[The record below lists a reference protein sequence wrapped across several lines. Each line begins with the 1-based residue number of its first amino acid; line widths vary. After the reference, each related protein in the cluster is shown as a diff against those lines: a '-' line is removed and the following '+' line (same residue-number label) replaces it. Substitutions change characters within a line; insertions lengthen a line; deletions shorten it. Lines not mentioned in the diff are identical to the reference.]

1 MTCSEKDSSGAHS
14 RWRSACRFGGLSLAG
29 RVALGVAVFT
39 FAGSTP
45 QAVVPVEAVAGSY
58 HVYSCALPNGRP
70 APTDG
75 WSGSITGPFMNPVN
89 TCAEGG
95 ALAALINGNP
105 AQPVNATATWA
116 FTAPGFASIAGATL
130 WRSASASDI
139 AENAETVAWIAAP
152 ADAYDSAD
160 VFDQCRQDNCGAIG
174 NAANRFDP
182 TNKVIVPS
190 SNLNAATHIY
200 VNAACGGAQGWS
212 CPATSAPYM
221 VSAQV
226 FAADITLHTESAPSA
241 SAVGGSLLT
250 AQVLNG
256 PQNIL
261 ITASDPGPGVYRTI
275 FQIDGKEVS
284 SSVLN
289 SNGGRCES
297 VGDTNDGT
305 AAFLYLQPCPAQ
317 LNSVDVPFDPT
328 VAPDGPHDLKVLVSD
343 AAGNTTTILD
353 HQVIVDNSGAYTT
366 LLTRGACNGTSCD
379 DHAQLIQTSKQRASF
394 TRHLSR
400 SGLTMTGR
408 LADHTGAPIK
418 GAQVQLLEQPS
429 NPGASMKAAGI
440 VSTDQNGAWAFK
452 IPYGPSR
459 LLRVAY
465 FSHLK
470 DTTPAALLDYHERV
484 YAAVLLHAPRHAR
497 LGRAVIFRGRLPGGF
512 IPYPGEQVEIEI
524 FYGHRWRTIEV
535 LRTDK
540 HGRFAYRYIFTVST
554 GGSYLFRAKVRYSPA
569 YPFLGSSSRPVRI
582 QVG

>member
-1 MTCSEKDSSGAHS
+1 MALGT
-14 RWRSACRFGGLSLAG
+14 
-29 RVALGVAVFT
+29 VALA
-39 FAGSTP
+39 FACSTP

-116 FTAPGFASIAGATL
+116 FTAPGFASIAAATL
-130 WRSASASDI
+130 WRTATASDI
-139 AENAETVAWIAAP
+139 AENAETVAWMAAP
-152 ADAYDSAD
+152 ADAYDSAN
-160 VFDQCRQDNCGAIG
+160 VFDQCRQDDCGSVG
-174 NAANRFDP
+174 NAANRLDP
-182 TNKVIVPS
+182 ANRVVVPAA
-190 SNLNAATHIY
+190 NLDGASHIY

-241 SAVGGSLLT
+241 SAVGGSLLG
-250 AQVLNG
+250 AQILNG
-256 PQNIL
+256 PQNLL
-261 ITASDPGPGVYRTI
+261 ITASDPGPGVYETV
-275 FQIDGKEVS
+275 FEIDGNVIAS
-284 SSVLN
+284 PVLN
-289 SNGGRCES
+289 ANNGRCQNAGGTS
-297 VGDTNDGT
+297 DGT
-305 AAFLYLQPCPAQ
+305 SAFLYLQPCPPQ
-317 LNSVDVPFDPT
+317 VNSVDVPFDPT
-328 VAPDGPHDLKVLVSD
+328 MAPDGPHDLKVLVSD

-366 LLTRGACNGTSCD
+366 LLRRGACNGTSCD

-400 SGLTMTGR
+400 SGLTLTGR
-408 LADHTGAPIK
+408 LVDHTGAPIT

-429 NPGASMKAAGI
+429 NPGASMTGAGS

-452 IPYGPSR
+452 VPDGPSR
-459 LLRVAY
+459 LVRVAY
-465 FSHLK
+465 FSHMK
-470 DTTPAALLDYHERV
+470 DATPAAQLDYHERV

-497 LGRAVIFRGRLPGGF
+497 LGHAVIFRGRLAGGF
-512 IPYPGEQVEIEI
+512 IPYPGEQVQIEI
-524 FYGHRWRTIEV
+524 FYAHRWRTIEV

-540 HGRFAYRYIFTVST
+540 HGRFAYRYVFTV
-554 GGSYLFRAKVRYSPA
+554 GAGSSYRFRAAVLYSPA
-569 YPFLGSSSRPVRI
+569 YPFLSSNSRPVRI
-582 QVG
+582 QVR